1 MVEEKIKQLRLSA
14 QSLKCANDKLVVLN
28 DLSLSVA
35 PGETMAIIGRSG
47 SGKSTLLRCLSL
59 LQNPQS
65 GNAFLDGSQY
75 LESGQPLLPP
85 WQIRKQIIMV
95 FQNYNLF
102 PNMTAMRNITLA
114 LEKVAGI
121 APTEAE
127 KRARTVAT
135 KLGIG
140 EVLDRYPDSL
150 SGGQAQRLALA
161 RAMVLEPKVLLLD
174 EITSGLDPET
184 IINVVEAIAE
194 LRSADLSGSLSIV
207 LVTHLMHFAAD
218 FADRIG
224 FIHEGKIHEELPA
237 KSFFQDCKL
246 PETKAFVSAFATSL
260 I

>member
-237 KSFFQDCKL
+237 KSFFQDCQL
-246 PETKAFVSAFATSL
+246 PETKAFVSAFARSL